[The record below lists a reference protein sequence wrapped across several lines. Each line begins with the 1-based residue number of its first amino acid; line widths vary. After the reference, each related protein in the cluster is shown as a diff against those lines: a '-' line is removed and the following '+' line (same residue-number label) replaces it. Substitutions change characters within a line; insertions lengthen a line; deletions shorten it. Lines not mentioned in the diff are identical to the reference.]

1 MLDSVLTAGTP
12 SDFAVR
18 VGYLDEIAQN
28 KQAAVDAL
36 TRSRGAASEQRS
48 VAAAANRRAQEA
60 ADAAQRA
67 LDRSRAA
74 AEAAQQAADKVKALV
89 TQREGAVQVANQ
101 ERGAVLAK
109 YHELEEESARVA
121 AELRAAAARKPPASG
136 APIPPV
142 SSGAYFTMP
151 VSGHKTSNFGMRF
164 HPLFHYWRLHSG
176 MDIGA
181 GVGSPIVAAA
191 DGEVVRAGYS
201 GGSGNYTCIHHGSYQ
216 SKGIA
221 TCYAHQSQISCT
233 RASRCAAASSSDAS
247 AAPATRR
254 VPTCT
259 SRCGS
264 TVRRSTR
271 RNGFPPV
278 SVDGLTLSA
287 AGVADNDGRDAMPRE
302 KGRKVVASNRKAR
315 HDYTILDTFEAGV
328 ALTGTEVKS
337 LRAGRASLVDA
348 FAEVRGREVF
358 LLGMHIPE
366 YAQGTWTNHEPRRT
380 RKLLLKRIEIDRLAG
395 KVKETGNTLV
405 PLSVYFSD
413 GWAKVELGSPAV
425 SAPTTSGRTWP
436 SATPSGEIA
445 REAGRRGKGMR

>member
-1 MLDSVLTAGTP
+1 VSRWSRTPLAAAIAAIVAVIVALPAAASPDDDKARVDRELAAASEDLATANARAQQAAADYASAVAAIPGAEAAAADAAGRVAAAEAAMRTAQRAADAARAEQAGADAALATATAKVVEARAGVEKFAAATYRGGGFAMLDSVLTAGSP

-221 TCYAHQSQISCT
+221 TCYAHQSQILVH
-233 RASRCAAASSSDAS
+233 
-247 AAPATRR
+247 PGQQVRR
-254 VPTCT
+254 GQLIGRV
-259 SRCGS
+259 GS
-264 TVRRSTR
+264 TGNST
-271 RNGFPPV
+271 GPHLHF
-278 SVDGLTLSA
+278 
-287 AGVADNDGRDAMPRE
+287 
-302 KGRKVVASNRKAR
+302 
-315 HDYTILDTFEAGV
+315 
-328 ALTGTEVKS
+328 
-337 LRAGRASLVDA
+337 
-348 FAEVRGREVF
+348 EVR
-358 LLGMHIPE
+358 L
-366 YAQGTWTNHEPRRT
+366 
-380 RKLLLKRIEIDRLAG
+380 D
-395 KVKETGNTLV
+395 
-405 PLSVYFSD
+405 
-413 GWAKVELGSPAV
+413 GSPV
-425 SAPTTSGRTWP
+425 DP
-436 SATPSGEIA
+436 SKWLPACLC
-445 REAGRRGKGMR
+445 